1 MKKIL
6 FFHLFLLSFIS
17 CSKDE
22 FLFIRE
28 LSSDEQI
35 RVSEFE
41 RNYINHL
48 IINSK
53 SKSDSKDEIFLIG
66 YKTISYHGTD
76 SIFVNV
82 LWETFKKEIEAQGSF
97 LTLDG
102 RARIYFPMSDAIVK
116 CNGTKYIADS
126 NGVISCPNSNLDD
139 VTVVGREKTEK
150 SIFTKFRHPYSPNNF
165 FKQEKVLVFDLGS
178 RPVCGSMSAH
188 HENHSYSGRGV
199 IGVPCIENHQPYS
212 NCTVAYMIAQP
223 RCTTSYDR
231 CMDYNG
237 FGTDCSG
244 DGYFLGSDCSI
255 AMAQGHCWNEVMD

>member
-66 YKTISYHGTD
+66 YKTISYHDTD
-76 SIFVNV
+76 SIFVN
-82 LWETFKKEIEAQGSF
+82 
-97 LTLDG
+97 
-102 RARIYFPMSDAIVK
+102 
-116 CNGTKYIADS
+116 
-126 NGVISCPNSNLDD
+126 
-139 VTVVGREKTEK
+139 
-150 SIFTKFRHPYSPNNF
+150 
-165 FKQEKVLVFDLGS
+165 
-178 RPVCGSMSAH
+178 
-188 HENHSYSGRGV
+188 
-199 IGVPCIENHQPYS
+199 
-212 NCTVAYMIAQP
+212 
-223 RCTTSYDR
+223 
-231 CMDYNG
+231 
-237 FGTDCSG
+237 
-244 DGYFLGSDCSI
+244 GYFLGSDCSI